1 MAVASENVTEGGRYL
16 TEANS
21 LGHVQMKEILK
32 IIPDTQDFLRDIVE
46 YQSRTFGSNAPWVR
60 HTCMRKTFAKTI
72 EKILPHQETIAA

>member
-32 IIPDTQDFLRDIVE
+32 IIPDTQDFLRDMVE
-46 YQSRTFGSNAPWVR
+46 YQSRTIGSNAPWVR
-60 HTCMRKTFAKTI
+60 HKCMRKTFAKTI
-72 EKILPHQETIAA
+72 EKIIHPLGIIAA